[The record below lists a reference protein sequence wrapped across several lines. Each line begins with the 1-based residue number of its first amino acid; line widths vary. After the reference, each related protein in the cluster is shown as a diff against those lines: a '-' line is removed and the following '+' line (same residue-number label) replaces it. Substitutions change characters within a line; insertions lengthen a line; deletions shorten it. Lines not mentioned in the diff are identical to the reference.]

1 MKIAILTM
9 FNGLTSTY
17 SLVNVVAEHLRMF
30 LNEGLKIKLLV
41 SEDCNLEERYGVFLH
56 ENIEWIKITNRLNGE
71 MIHWKDYSTP
81 NGKIHDTFFEE
92 TEVIAK
98 DFIQHLEDIDICM
111 MHDIHYQGWHLVHNI
126 AIRKAQ
132 EQLPKVRFLA
142 FTHSAPIT
150 RPRHTEHPFSARY
163 SPMPN
168 TIYIYPTQSGIP
180 ALSKQYNIAEGYC
193 KVINN
198 SLDILECLSDD
209 VSHVA
214 SHIDIFSADYLII
227 YPGRLTTGKK
237 FEKVAA
243 FCGALKTKTEKE
255 VKVIFCDFPCSDIN
269 PERYKKMIYNNG
281 IKFGLDREDMLF
293 TSSIGYTQGFPRQ
306 GVMDLFTLS
315 NIFVCPSYSESFGL
329 IVLEAASRGNQI
341 VLNECVP
348 ALEELGKQLQA
359 YFMRWDARNF
369 GFDTI
374 EKYHPSEVAYLQD
387 HASEIA
393 KLVEGNK
400 VLFSKAAVRRRYSPH
415 WIWKQQLQ
423 PLLDIL
429 PVK

>member
-1 MKIAILTM
+1 
-9 FNGLTSTY
+9 
-17 SLVNVVAEHLRMF
+17 
-30 LNEGLKIKLLV
+30 
-41 SEDCNLEERYGVFLH
+41 
-56 ENIEWIKITNRLNGE
+56 
-71 MIHWKDYSTP
+71 
-81 NGKIHDTFFEE
+81 
-92 TEVIAK
+92 
-98 DFIQHLEDIDICM
+98 
-111 MHDIHYQGWHLVHNI
+111 
-126 AIRKAQ
+126 
-132 EQLPKVRFLA
+132 
-142 FTHSAPIT
+142 
-150 RPRHTEHPFSARY
+150 
-163 SPMPN
+163 
-168 TIYIYPTQSGIP
+168 
-180 ALSKQYNIAEGYC
+180 
-193 KVINN
+193 
-198 SLDILECLSDD
+198 
-209 VSHVA
+209 
-214 SHIDIFSADYLII
+214 
-227 YPGRLTTGKK
+227 
-237 FEKVAA
+237 
-243 FCGALKTKTEKE
+243 
-255 VKVIFCDFPCSDIN
+255 
-269 PERYKKMIYNNG
+269 MIYNNG